1 MARRLRFFKEQMA
14 KAGISASP
22 AQLIGTRWDFD
33 ELEVMRTCTAPLSCT
48 AYKSLVPLLTL
59 PIDR

>member
-14 KAGISASP
+14 KAGVSASS

-33 ELEVMRTCTAPLSCT
+33 ELEVCVHALLPYH
-48 AYKSLVPLLTL
+48 AQLVHLWFLY
-59 PIDR
+59 